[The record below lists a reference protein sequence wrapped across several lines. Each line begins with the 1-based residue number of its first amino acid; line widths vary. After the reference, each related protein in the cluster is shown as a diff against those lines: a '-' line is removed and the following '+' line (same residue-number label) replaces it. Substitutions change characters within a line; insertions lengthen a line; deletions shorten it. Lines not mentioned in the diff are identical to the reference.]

1 MNDEQNQV
9 SAEDIKKAERERMAA
24 VFASDSSRG
33 KETTAH
39 ALLAMTDL
47 SAANICCILDTI
59 PSVKQNAFE
68 AAMNEL
74 RNPDIQPAAEAQE
87 ETVEAVA
94 DRIASH
100 IVGE

>member
-1 MNDEQNQV
+1 MDDKQNQM
-9 SAEDIKKAERERMAA
+9 SAEDIKKSERERMAQ

-47 SAANICCILDTI
+47 SAANILTILDTI

-68 AAMNEL
+68 AAMAEL
-74 RNPDIQPAAEAQE
+74 KNPDIQPAVEAGE
-87 ETVEAVA
+87 ETIEAVA
-94 DRIASH
+94 DRIAALA
-100 IVGE
+100 GE

>member
-74 RNPDIQPAAEAQE
+74 RNPDIQPAQEAQE
-87 ETVEAVA
+87 ESTEAVA
-94 DRIASH
+94 ERIAALA
-100 IVGE
+100 GE

>member
-1 MNDEQNQV
+1 MNEPNQM
-9 SAEDIKKAERERMAA
+9 SADDIKKAERERMAQ
-24 VFASDSSRG
+24 VFASETSRG

-59 PSVKQNAFE
+59 PNVKQNAFE

-74 RNPDIQPAAEAQE
+74 RNPDIQPAQEAQE
-87 ETVEAVA
+87 ESTEAVA
-94 DRIASH
+94 ERIAALA
-100 IVGE
+100 GE

>member
-1 MNDEQNQV
+1 MDDKQNEL
-9 SAEDIKKAERERMAA
+9 SAEDIKKSERERMAQ
-24 VFASDSSRG
+24 VFTSDSSRG

-59 PSVKQNAFE
+59 PNAKPNAFE
-68 AAMNEL
+68 VAMAAL
-74 RNPDIQPAAEAQE
+74 RNPDIQPAQEAQE

-94 DRIASH
+94 NRIASLAQ
-100 IVGE
+100 GE